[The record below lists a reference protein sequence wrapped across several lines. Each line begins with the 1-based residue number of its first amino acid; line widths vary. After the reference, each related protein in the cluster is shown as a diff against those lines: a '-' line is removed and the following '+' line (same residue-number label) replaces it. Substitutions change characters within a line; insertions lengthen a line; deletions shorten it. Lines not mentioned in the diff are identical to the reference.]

1 MKHLLWC
8 LVLAAPLMAQR
19 DFLTGDEIDQIKEA
33 QAANDRLKLYA
44 NFAKQRV
51 DLVKNL
57 LGKEK
62 AGRSLMVHDAL
73 EDYSK
78 ILDAIDDVADD
89 ALLHKAEVKLGL
101 DAVASVEKQTLPV
114 LQKIQ
119 SNPPKDIARY
129 DFALKQAIETTQ
141 DSLSG
146 AQQDVAER
154 GKDVEARE
162 AREKKELGDLT
173 APVDG
178 EKKPADD
185 QKSDT
190 DQPKKKKAPTLKR
203 PGEQ

>member
-1 MKHLLWC
+1 MKTLLWC
-8 LVLAAPLMAQR
+8 LVLAAPLAAQR
-19 DFLTGDEIDQIKEA
+19 DFLTADEVDQIRDA
-33 QAANDRLKLYA
+33 QEPNLRLKLYA
-44 NFAKQRV
+44 KFAKERI
-51 DLVKNL
+51 DLVHNL
-57 LGKEK
+57 LGKDK

-89 ALLHKAEVKLGL
+89 ALLHKAEVKAGL
-101 DAVASVEKQTLPV
+101 DAVASVEKQMLPV
-114 LQKIQ
+114 LNKIQ
-119 SNPPKDIARY
+119 NSPPKDIARY

-162 AREKKELGDLT
+162 AKEKKDLEALT
-173 APVDG
+173 APEDG
-178 EKKPADD
+178 SKKPADD
-185 QKSDT
+185 KKSDT
-190 DQPKKKKAPTLKR
+190 GATKKKAPTLKR